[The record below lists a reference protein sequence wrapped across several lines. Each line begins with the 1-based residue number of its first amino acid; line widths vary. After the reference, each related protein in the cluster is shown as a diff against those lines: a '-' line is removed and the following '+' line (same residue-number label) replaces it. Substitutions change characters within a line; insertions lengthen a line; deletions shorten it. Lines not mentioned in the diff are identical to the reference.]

1 MNLSSGILLGGMA
14 KQTFPAFISPMMAK
28 IAEEPFD
35 SPDWIFEVKLD
46 GYRGIAVFDA
56 AGKAHLWSRNGLP
69 LEKKFPAVAK
79 ALSNLKLRSTILDG
93 EVVAVDENGI
103 PRFQLLQRFQKQ
115 PTAPTLYY
123 VFDVLWCD
131 GEDITAKPIVERR
144 RVLERIIKAKVGI
157 QLGTYIEGE
166 GRGYTREA
174 AIRPNKH
181 HWTGSDRNVRTRRK
195 TSTRDKSR

>member
-1 MNLSSGILLGGMA
+1 LDFRGEVGWVSG
-14 KQTFPAFISPMMAK
+14 
-28 IAEEPFD
+28 D
-35 SPDWIFEVKLD
+35 CC
-46 GYRGIAVFDA
+46 VFDA
-56 AGKAHLWSRNGLP
+56 AGKPHLWSRNGLP

-131 GEDITAKPIVERR
+131 GEELVGRFLSATKDPRQVVTDVNARYYGLVVNDQSLTPGANP
-144 RVLERIIKAKVGI
+144 RIGATSFEDWL
-157 QLGTYIEGE
+157 QRYLTQ
-166 GRGYTREA
+166 
-174 AIRPNKH
+174 NK
-181 HWTGSDRNVRTRRK
+181 N
-195 TSTRDKSR
+195 